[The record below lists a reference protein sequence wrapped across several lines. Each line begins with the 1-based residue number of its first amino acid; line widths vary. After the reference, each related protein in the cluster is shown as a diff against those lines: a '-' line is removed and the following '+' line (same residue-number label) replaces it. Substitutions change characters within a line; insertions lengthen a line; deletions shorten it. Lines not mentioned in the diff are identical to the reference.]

1 MVVVNQG
8 TANDNKIFLC
18 TTDTDATLGSTSI
31 TYTTITPQNVGTVT
45 SITAG
50 TGLSG
55 GAITSSGTIAID
67 TATTVDKTTA
77 QTLTNKTLTSPKINE
92 DVAVT
97 STATEL
103 NLLDGVSGLVQADFT
118 KLAAVSSTADELNL
132 LDGVS
137 GLVQA
142 DFTKLAAVDSTA
154 AELNYSDLAT
164 LGTTAAS
171 KVFTADANNLT
182 TVSGA
187 VANAEDELTDAATI
201 AMECN

>member
-103 NLLDGVSGLVQADFT
+103 NLLDGVSGLVQADLT
-118 KLAAVSSTADELNL
+118 KLAAIDASAAEIDT
-132 LDGVS
+132 LDGLSRGSIIYGNASAATTV
-137 GLVQA
+137 L
-142 DFTKLAAVDSTA
+142 TKGTA
-154 AELNYSDLAT
+154 GQVLTSD
-164 LGTTAAS
+164 GTDISWGDAAS
-171 KVFTADANNLT
+171 QVEQTGNQFN
-182 TVSGA
+182 
-187 VANAEDELTDAATI
+187 
-201 AMECN
+201 CNSRISHSSSW